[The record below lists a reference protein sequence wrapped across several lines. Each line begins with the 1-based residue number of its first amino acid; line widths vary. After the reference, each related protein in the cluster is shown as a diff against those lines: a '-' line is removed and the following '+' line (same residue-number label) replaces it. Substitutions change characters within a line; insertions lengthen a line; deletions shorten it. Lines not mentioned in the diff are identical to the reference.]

1 MKKILI
7 CGYNG
12 FIGKYLYNELKKKFI
27 VYKFSSNIKNDKN
40 KYIEQIIN
48 NNKPDYF
55 LYLSFVKKPKK
66 NNDIFINMELP
77 KMILNVLEKKN
88 YFCKFIY
95 FSSIS
100 VLFKNYENIYISQK
114 KVCEYNVAKYRNVS
128 IIRMPLILSNHVE
141 GDLKKLNK
149 FVNFFSF
156 VSLIPFRGSNL
167 NYINMG
173 PLVRTI
179 SKIINSEQKYKYYN
193 LIGKKNIYLYEIAK
207 SISKNK
213 LCLYIPTDFIF
224 KILLNKISPALIG
237 INYKKEIYLEKIET
251 RNAKNIFI

>member
-7 CGYNG
+7 CGYKG
-12 FIGKYLYNELKKKFI
+12 FIGRYLYNELKKKFI

-40 KYIEQIIN
+40 KYIEQIIK

-66 NNDIFINMELP
+66 NKDIFINIVLP
-77 KMILNVLEKKN
+77 KMILNVLEKNN
-88 YFCKFIY
+88 YNCKFIY

-114 KVCEYNVAKYRNVS
+114 KVCENNIATYRNVS

-141 GDLKKLNK
+141 GDLKKLYK

-156 VSLIPFRGSNL
+156 VSLIPFKGSNL
-167 NYINMG
+167 NYVNIG
-173 PLVRTI
+173 PLIRTI
-179 SKIINSEQKYKYYN
+179 LKIINSELEYKYYN

-213 LCLYIPTDFIF
+213 LCLFIPTDFIF
-224 KILLNKISPALIG
+224 KILLSKISPALIG
-237 INYKKEIYLEKIET
+237 INYKKEIYLKEIEKS
-251 RNAKNIFI
+251 NAKNIYV